1 MRIFIKKIQG
11 ITVNDYIDIERQ
23 DIGLKSNNNL
33 FVLQLKYD
41 RSFSFTI
48 PATDKNNRIFFN
60 SNRVDFSLQALRGDI
75 PAVMYVAD
83 KQIDGFLKILSATQK
98 GYNAA
103 FYYNQIFPFDISQ
116 KIATYLNLSDSFIWN
131 AAATVYDGGGS
142 GLPPVSFGLYRYRLA
157 AGASGVPTYINYLPS
172 VTMKRLLDECAAAS
186 GINYYF
192 DITDPTELA
201 YRQSRFERLMIK
213 LKSAQTKTGIKVSV
227 KQNSYVNDR
236 DALYD
241 ITPAFPANIY
251 LSNITA
257 TAVVASGGGNTIN
270 TTVQAIRV
278 ASACELTF
286 TSLPPNPYG
295 WAVSLRGGAFFPIS
309 VGSTLPLQDNSHF
322 FFYDLRNGMLPLT
335 LDAIF
340 AGYGETFSFEF
351 ITTEDIMN
359 YGDIYYLQDNLPD
372 VTYID
377 LLTTTAYALGLSLSS
392 DIINSRFVLST
403 FTTNTSDTLTIDS
416 VTVRDEH
423 LIEIDDL
430 DVSGVIDFDS
440 SSWVLENMKL
450 KLTIGSGE
458 GNNIRLPFSEERKYG
473 DSMDVEIRDLALNGN
488 IYDIYYSEKDV
499 LCIYNVSTSI
509 YLMRFHFM
517 YNRLQSIINSG
528 IVVSLKIA
536 QSQSKFLELSAT
548 TRIIYKNKAFAIVE
562 ATNKDNITSLKMI
575 RLD

>member
-1 MRIFIKKIQG
+1 MRIFIKEIQG
-11 ITVNDYIDIERQ
+11 ILVNDYIDLERQ

-41 RSFSFTI
+41 RSFSFKI

-83 KQIDGFLKILSATQK
+83 KQIDGFLKILSATQN
-98 GYNAA
+98 GYDAA
-103 FYYNQIFPFDISQ
+103 FYYNQIFPFDILQ
-116 KIATYLNLSDSFIWN
+116 KIATYLNLSDNFIWN
-131 AAATVYDGGGS
+131 AAATVYNGGGV

-157 AGASGVPTYINYLPS
+157 AGAAGVPTYINYLPS

-186 GINYYF
+186 GVNYYF

-201 YRQSRFERLMIK
+201 EKQARFNRLMIK
-213 LKSAQTKTGIKVSV
+213 LKSAQTKTSIKVAV
-227 KQNSYVNDR
+227 TQNSNVNDR
-236 DALYD
+236 AALYD
-241 ITPAFPANIY
+241 ITPVPANIY
-251 LSNITA
+251 LSNITT
-257 TAVVASGGGNTIN
+257 TAVVSSGGNMIN
-270 TTVQAIRV
+270 TTVQAIHV
-278 ASACELTF
+278 SSACKLTF
-286 TSLPPNPYG
+286 TSLPANPYG
-295 WAVSLRGGAFFPIS
+295 WAVSIRGGGYYPIS
-309 VGSTLPLQDNSHF
+309 VGSTLPLLDNSHF
-322 FFYDLRNGMLPLT
+322 FFYDLRNGTLPLT

-340 AGYGETFSFEF
+340 AGYGETFGFDF
-351 ITTEDIMN
+351 ITTENMIN
-359 YGDIYYLQDNLPD
+359 YGDVYYLQDNLPD

-416 VTVRDEH
+416 VTVRDER

-430 DVSGVIDFDS
+430 DVSGVVDFDS
-440 SSWVLENMKL
+440 SSRVLEHMKL
-450 KLTIGSGE
+450 KLIIGSGE
-458 GNNIRLPFSEERKYG
+458 GNNISLPFSEERKYRNTE
-473 DSMDVEIRDLALNGN
+473 DVEIRDLALNGTV
-488 IYDIYYSEKDV
+488 YDIFYSEKDV
-499 LCIYNVSTSI
+499 LCIYNNDTSI
-509 YLMRFHFM
+509 YLQRFNFM
-517 YNRLQSIINSG
+517 SSNLPSIIESG
-528 IVVSLKIA
+528 IIVSLKIA

-562 ATNKDNITSLKMI
+562 ATNKDNVTSLKMI